1 MQKVPKFHS
10 STQILMVQFSHYVLA
25 AAAALSLVPVGAF
38 AAKIKPAGP
47 NGPSSLNFINPYT
60 AGKSPYANKGYATKL
75 EETISYFNG
84 RGDTLNAARTR
95 TVQRTP
101 TFRWLSHTSN
111 VRENLLSHL
120 DAILIILLNI

>member
-1 MQKVPKFHS
+1 
-10 STQILMVQFSHYVLA
+10 MVQFSHYILA
-25 AAAALSLVPVGAF
+25 AAAAVALAPASTL

-60 AGKSPYANKGYATKL
+60 AGKAPYANKGYAAKL
-75 EETISYFNG
+75 EETISYFNS
-84 RGDTLNAARTR
+84 RGDSLNAARTR

-111 VRENLLSHL
+111 VRENSLFAVTSGKL
-120 DAILIILLNI
+120 ILLVDE